1 MKRIVSLLLFVL
13 SAVSAFGQAEVIR
26 LYEGRAPGCEN
37 WTQQEFLFE
46 YTTPMNPGEVGQCIL
61 NVTDPELWAYLP
73 AKGTETGAAIVVCPG
88 GGFTALSWHQE
99 GPNVARWFAAHGI
112 AAFVLKYR
120 IAYSGAD
127 YEEARYV
134 ADHSY
139 GMQGRDARMQELTA
153 KHAKIAEEQGY
164 DRKMAW
170 DDGRAAITYVR
181 KNAEKYGV
189 NPRAIGII

>member
-1 MKRIVSLLLFVL
+1 MKRLISYFIFALC
-13 SAVSAFGQAEVIR
+13 ATSAFGQAEVVR

-127 YEEARYV
+127 YEE
-134 ADHSY
+134 
-139 GMQGRDARMQELTA
+139 
-153 KHAKIAEEQGY
+153 I
-164 DRKMAW
+164 
-170 DDGRAAITYVR
+170 GRASCRERVSV
-181 KNAEKYGV
+181 GV
-189 NPRAIGII
+189 